1 MKTILRLPF
10 TPPYNWQAQV
20 PALARRATA
29 GVEAVGAEYYRRT
42 FALNGVHG
50 AVEVRPASD
59 HLLATV
65 DGPDPALLP
74 GVEARLRQ
82 MFDLDCA
89 VGAMMDHLGRDRYLA
104 GAVAALP
111 GLRVLGTWDP
121 FELAVR
127 TILGQQISVA
137 AATTLAGRLAA
148 AYGEPLAGPDSAW
161 AEGGGLR
168 TIFPR
173 PEVLAEADLS
183 GLGITRSRAGWIG
196 ALARAVAA
204 DPAVLQPSDSHQA
217 TVARLRELPGIGPW
231 TAEYIAMRAFHAA
244 DAFPASDLGLLRA
257 LEKIEQP
264 MNTRRILA
272 LAEAW
277 RPWRAY
283 AAIYLWTYY
292 SLAGGSPSSGV

>member
-1 MKTILRLPF
+1 MKTSLILPF
-10 TPPYNWQAQV
+10 TPPYNWAAQV

-29 GVEAVGAEYYRRT
+29 GVEAVGPEFYRRT
-42 FALNGVHG
+42 FALSGAHGV
-50 AVEVRPASD
+50 VEVRPSGHD
-59 HLLATV
+59 HLVATV
-65 DGPDPALLP
+65 DVADPAALP
-74 GVEARLRQ
+74 EVERRLRQ
-82 MFDLDCA
+82 IFDLDCD
-89 VGAMMDHLGRDRYLA
+89 VEAMMAQLGRDRYLA
-104 GAVAALP
+104 EAVAALP

-148 AYGEPLAGPDSAW
+148 AYGEPLAGLDLDW
-161 AEGGGLR
+161 AEGAGLR
-168 TIFPR
+168 WIFPR

-196 ALARAVAA
+196 GLSRAVVA
-204 DPAVLQPSDSHQA
+204 DPAVLRPADSHQA
-217 TVARLRELPGIGPW
+217 TVARLCELPGIGPW

-283 AAIYLWTYY
+283 AAIYLWT
-292 SLAGGSPSSGV
+292 S